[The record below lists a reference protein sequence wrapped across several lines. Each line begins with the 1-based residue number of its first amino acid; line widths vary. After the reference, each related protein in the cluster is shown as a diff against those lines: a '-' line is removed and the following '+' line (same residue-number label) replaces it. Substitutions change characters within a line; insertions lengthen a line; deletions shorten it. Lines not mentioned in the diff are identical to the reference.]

1 MYCLFITVTLTLINF
16 LDVWEHTIYLAA
28 KAFIEEL
35 NPRPPK
41 KKTSTKNG
49 SASVE
54 DEDDNEDL
62 DDWIED
68 WEQLDASSEDDN
80 IDDVVDLLAR
90 RRSWKGTSI
99 Y

>member
-1 MYCLFITVTLTLINF
+1 M
-16 LDVWEHTIYLAA
+16 EHTIYLAV

-41 KKTSTKNG
+41 RKTSTKNG

-54 DEDDNEDL
+54 DADDDNDDNDDL

-80 IDDVVDLLAR
+80 IDDVIDFSPGDVLGKVLAFINQVSPLLHV
-90 RRSWKGTSI
+90 
-99 Y
+99 